1 MKMLYISEY
10 YGEKGQG
17 AYQLTRAQIKSFRDI
32 LGDSNVDIVSIKLDH
47 AIPEDET
54 LFLSDGTTMIDK
66 IINLTHG
73 FPVFYSKRCEDAVIN
88 LINKNNYD
96 LIYIGNSYFGATAKR
111 IKKTYPNI
119 PLWVF
124 YHGVKANS
132 GRQTIKEVNYRL
144 TIVLRC
150 MANYFG
156 EKMTV
161 KYCDTQLLLN
171 ERDSKELEKYYHR
184 KADVLL
190 PIYYTDTAVIYNI
203 ERTDEFRI
211 LFLGSSFW
219 PNIHGITWF
228 MKNVMP
234 DVKEG
239 VKLYV
244 VGRGMECLR
253 QKFEFHSSRVEVV
266 GETDDLD
273 YWYNSADV
281 VVGPIFH
288 GEGMKTK
295 TAEALMY
302 GKRYLGTREA
312 LCGYIGMDK
321 YLCESAQDFI
331 SAINNYVEN
340 GVSRFNPKMRE
351 LYEKYYSV
359 EAANKILIK
368 ELKKL
373 EAYNG

>member
-17 AYQLTRAQIKSFRDI
+17 AYQLTRAQIKSFRDL
-32 LGDSNVDIVSIKLDH
+32 LGDFNVDIVSIKLDH
-47 AIPEDET
+47 AVPEDEN
-54 LFLSDGTTMIDK
+54 LFLSAATTKIDK
-66 IINLTHG
+66 FINLIHG
-73 FPVFYSKRCEDAVIN
+73 YPVFYSRKCEDAIVE
-88 LINKNNYD
+88 LVRKNNYN
-96 LIYIGNSYFGATAKR
+96 LVYIGNSYFGATVKK
-111 IKKTYPNI
+111 IKKMFPNI
-119 PLWVF
+119 SIWVF

-132 GRQTIKEVNYRL
+132 GRQTVKAVNYRP

-150 MANYFG
+150 IANFLG

-161 KYCDTQLLLN
+161 KYSDTQILLN

-190 PIYYTDTAVIYNI
+190 PIYYTDTANIYNI
-203 ERTDEFRI
+203 EQMDEFRI
-211 LFLGSSFW
+211 LFLGSGFW
-219 PNIHGITWF
+219 PNLYGITWF
-228 MKNVMP
+228 VKNVMP
-234 DVKEG
+234 NVKERA
-239 VKLYV
+239 KLYI
-244 VGRGMECLR
+244 VGRGMETLR
-253 QKFEFHSSRVEVV
+253 EKTEFQSDRVEVV

-273 YWYNSADV
+273 YWYNSADI

-302 GKRYLGTREA
+302 GKRYLGTKEA

-331 SAINNYVEN
+331 STINNYVEK
-340 GVSRFNPKMRE
+340 GVPHFDPQMRA
-351 LYEKYYSV
+351 LYEKFYSV
-359 EAANKILIK
+359 EAANKTLIK
-368 ELKKL
+368 ELNKL